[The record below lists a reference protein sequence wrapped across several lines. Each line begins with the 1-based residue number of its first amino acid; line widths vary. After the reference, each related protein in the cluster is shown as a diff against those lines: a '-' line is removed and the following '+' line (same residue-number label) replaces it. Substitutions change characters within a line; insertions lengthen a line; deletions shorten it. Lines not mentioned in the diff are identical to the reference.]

1 MYPANARKR
10 FVQDGLSVVPPAR
23 LLLMLYERLLRDLD
37 DAEVAIDAS
46 SVGPAHEALTHAQAI
61 VDELRLA
68 LDVTVWPEAEALAGV
83 YVWVS
88 AQLVEANLRKVVDP
102 VHRCREV
109 LMPLSAAWAEAYDT
123 SQREAAVV
131 GARSA

>member
-37 DAEVAIDAS
+37 DAEAAIATG
-46 SVGPAHEALTHAQAI
+46 SVGPAHAALTHAQAI

-68 LDVTVWPEAEALAGV
+68 LDPAVWPEAEALAGV
-83 YVWVS
+83 YTWVS
-88 AQLVEANLRKVVDP
+88 AQLVEANMRKDGDAV
-102 VHRCREV
+102 RRAREV
-109 LMPLSAAWAEAYDT
+109 LTPLSAAWAEAYDT
-123 SQREAAVV
+123 SQRAAAVA